1 MMKSPLFW
9 KVSTLLG
16 CILLL
21 LVPLFMVSNLISERE
36 SYRNDVEHSLR
47 QSTSGPQKLVG
58 PLIAIPVTEVF
69 YKLEDEKKVEYKKS
83 YLHFILPESLLV
95 EGNQRVESRSIGI
108 YDGQI
113 WNTDLKIKAQFSTE
127 KMAQLKGET
136 MTLGQPFLVI
146 GVGDARGIGTVKVAK
161 INGETLSVEPGTGV
175 YGTLAGIHIPLS
187 DKALEPKTLAL
198 DVSFN
203 LAGTGSF
210 AVVPVGRNSEMTLSS
225 NWPHPGFMGYYLPV
239 KHQISESG
247 FQANWQ
253 SSWFANNMQS
263 WFAEGESPEWSSI
276 PAFSVTVATPADQYQ
291 LTDRAIKYAI
301 LLIALTFMAFFVFE
315 TLTGLRLHPMQYLL
329 VGLSLVLFYLVLL
342 ALSEHVGFTP
352 AWIIASLVGAMM
364 NGVYLQAV
372 LKSWRRSGVFVL
384 ALLGLDVVMW
394 FLLRSEDS
402 ALLLGAAVL
411 AMALFAVMYLT
422 RHLDWYSLSQP
433 KRPVPPLNLMRIRC
447 ESGNKNGA
455 KAPFFLL
462 QLPDYSC
469 RSPQKR

>member
-21 LVPLFMVSNLISERE
+21 LVPLFMISNLISERE

-95 EGNQRVESRSIGI
+95 EGNQHVESRSIGI

-161 INGETLSVEPGTGV
+161 INGEALSVEPGTGV

-198 DVSFN
+198 DMSFN

-352 AWIIASLVGAMM
+352 AWIMASLVGAMM

-372 LKSWRRSGVFVL
+372 LKSWRRSGVFIL

-433 KRPVPPLNLMRIRC
+433 KRPVPPVEPDADTMRVW
-447 ESGNKNGA
+447 K
-455 KAPFFLL
+455 
-462 QLPDYSC
+462 
-469 RSPQKR
+469 

>member
-36 SYRNDVEHSLR
+36 NYRNDVENTLR

-58 PLIAIPVTEVF
+58 PLIAIPMTEIF
-69 YKLEDEKKVEYKKS
+69 YKIENEKKVEYKKS
-83 YLHFILPESLLV
+83 YMHFILPESLV
-95 EGNQRVESRSIGI
+95 VTGNQHVESRSIGI

-113 WNTDLKIKAQFSTE
+113 WNTDLKIKAQFNTE
-127 KMAQLKGET
+127 AMKQLKGET
-136 MTLGQPFLVI
+136 ITAGQPFIVM
-146 GVGDARGIGTVKVAK
+146 GVGDARGIGTVSISR
-161 INGETLSVEPGTGV
+161 INGETLSVEPGAGV
-175 YGTLAGIHIPLS
+175 YGALSGIHIPLT
-187 DKALEPKTLAL
+187 DKALETKTFAL
-198 DVSFN
+198 EVSLN

-210 AVVPVGRNSEMTLSS
+210 AVVPVGRNSEMMLNS
-225 NWPHPGFMGYYLPV
+225 NWPHPGFMGDYLPV
-239 KHQISESG
+239 KHQIGESG

-253 SSWFANNMQS
+253 SSWFANNMES
-263 WFAEGESPEWSSI
+263 WFNDKESPEWEAL

-291 LTDRAIKYAI
+291 LTERAIKYAI

-352 AWIIASLVGAMM
+352 AWIIASLVGAVM
-364 NGVYLQAV
+364 NGMYLQAV
-372 LKSWRRSGVFVL
+372 LKSWRRSGMFVL
-384 ALLGLDVVMW
+384 SLLGLDVVMW

-402 ALLLGAAVL
+402 ALLLGSAVL
-411 AMALFAVMYLT
+411 ALALFAVMFLT
-422 RHLDWYSLSQP
+422 RHFDWYSLSQP
-433 KRPVPPLNLMRIRC
+433 KRSEPPAAPDNDTLRIW
-447 ESGNKNGA
+447 K
-455 KAPFFLL
+455 
-462 QLPDYSC
+462 
-469 RSPQKR
+469 

>member
-263 WFAEGESPEWSSI
+263 WFAERESPEWSSI

-433 KRPVPPLNLMRIRC
+433 KRPVPPVEPDADTMRVW
-447 ESGNKNGA
+447 K
-455 KAPFFLL
+455 
-462 QLPDYSC
+462 
-469 RSPQKR
+469 

>member
-161 INGETLSVEPGTGV
+161 INGEALSVEPGTGV

-198 DVSFN
+198 DMSFN

-372 LKSWRRSGVFVL
+372 LKSWRRSGGFIL

-433 KRPVPPLNLMRIRC
+433 KRPVPPVEPDADTMRVW
-447 ESGNKNGA
+447 K
-455 KAPFFLL
+455 
-462 QLPDYSC
+462 
-469 RSPQKR
+469 

>member
-95 EGNQRVESRSIGI
+95 EGNQHVESRSIGI

-161 INGETLSVEPGTGV
+161 INGEALSVEPGTGV

-198 DVSFN
+198 DMSFN

-253 SSWFANNMQS
+253 SIWFANNMQS

-372 LKSWRRSGVFVL
+372 LKSWRRSGVFIL

-433 KRPVPPLNLMRIRC
+433 KRPVPPVEPDADTMRVW
-447 ESGNKNGA
+447 K
-455 KAPFFLL
+455 
-462 QLPDYSC
+462 
-469 RSPQKR
+469 

>member
-95 EGNQRVESRSIGI
+95 EGNQHVESRSIGI

-161 INGETLSVEPGTGV
+161 INGEALSVEPGTGV

-198 DVSFN
+198 DMSFN

-372 LKSWRRSGVFVL
+372 LKSWRRSGVFIL

-433 KRPVPPLNLMRIRC
+433 KRPVPPVEPDADTMRVW
-447 ESGNKNGA
+447 K
-455 KAPFFLL
+455 
-462 QLPDYSC
+462 
-469 RSPQKR
+469 

>member
-113 WNTDLKIKAQFSTE
+113 WNTDLKIKAQFSME

-161 INGETLSVEPGTGV
+161 INGEALSVEPGTGV

-198 DVSFN
+198 DMSFN

-372 LKSWRRSGVFVL
+372 LKSWRRSGVFIL

-433 KRPVPPLNLMRIRC
+433 KRPVPPVEPDADTMRVW
-447 ESGNKNGA
+447 K
-455 KAPFFLL
+455 
-462 QLPDYSC
+462 
-469 RSPQKR
+469 

>member
-161 INGETLSVEPGTGV
+161 INGEALSVEPGTGV

-198 DVSFN
+198 DMSFN

-210 AVVPVGRNSEMTLSS
+210 AVVPVGRNSEMTLRS

-263 WFAEGESPEWSSI
+263 WFTEGESPEWSSI

-352 AWIIASLVGAMM
+352 AWIMASLVGAMM

-372 LKSWRRSGVFVL
+372 LKSWRRSGVFIL

-433 KRPVPPLNLMRIRC
+433 KRPVPPVESDADTMRVW
-447 ESGNKNGA
+447 K
-455 KAPFFLL
+455 
-462 QLPDYSC
+462 
-469 RSPQKR
+469 

>member
-198 DVSFN
+198 DMSFN

-263 WFAEGESPEWSSI
+263 WFVEGESPEWSSI

-372 LKSWRRSGVFVL
+372 LKSWRRSGVFIL

-433 KRPVPPLNLMRIRC
+433 KRPVPPVEPDADTMRVW
-447 ESGNKNGA
+447 K
-455 KAPFFLL
+455 
-462 QLPDYSC
+462 
-469 RSPQKR
+469 

>member
-161 INGETLSVEPGTGV
+161 INGEALSVEPGTGV

-198 DVSFN
+198 DMSFN

-263 WFAEGESPEWSSI
+263 WFVEGESPEWGSI

-372 LKSWRRSGVFVL
+372 LKSWRRSGVFIL

-433 KRPVPPLNLMRIRC
+433 KRPVPPVEPDADTMRVW
-447 ESGNKNGA
+447 K
-455 KAPFFLL
+455 
-462 QLPDYSC
+462 
-469 RSPQKR
+469 

>member
-95 EGNQRVESRSIGI
+95 EGNQSVESRSIGI

-161 INGETLSVEPGTGV
+161 INGEALSVEPGTGV

-198 DVSFN
+198 DMSFN

-372 LKSWRRSGVFVL
+372 LKSWRRSGVFIL

-433 KRPVPPLNLMRIRC
+433 KRPVPPVEPDADTMRVW
-447 ESGNKNGA
+447 K
-455 KAPFFLL
+455 
-462 QLPDYSC
+462 
-469 RSPQKR
+469 

>member
-161 INGETLSVEPGTGV
+161 INGEALSVEPGTGV

-198 DVSFN
+198 DMSFN

-372 LKSWRRSGVFVL
+372 LKSWRRSGVFIL

-433 KRPVPPLNLMRIRC
+433 KRPVPPVEPDADTMRVW
-447 ESGNKNGA
+447 K
-455 KAPFFLL
+455 
-462 QLPDYSC
+462 
-469 RSPQKR
+469 

>member
-198 DVSFN
+198 DMSFN

-352 AWIIASLVGAMM
+352 AWIMASLVGAMM

-372 LKSWRRSGVFVL
+372 LKSWRRSGVFIL

-433 KRPVPPLNLMRIRC
+433 KRPVPPVESDADTMRVW
-447 ESGNKNGA
+447 K
-455 KAPFFLL
+455 
-462 QLPDYSC
+462 
-469 RSPQKR
+469 

>member
-1 MMKSPLFW
+1 MKSPLFW

-21 LVPLFMVSNLISERE
+21 LVPLMMVGNLISERE
-36 SYRNDVEHSLR
+36 SYRNEVENTLR
-47 QSTSGPQKLVG
+47 QSTSGPQQLVG
-58 PLIAIPVTEVF
+58 PLVAIPVTETWF
-69 YKLEDEKKVEYKKS
+69 KAEDGKQVEYKKR
-83 YLHFILPESLLV
+83 YMHFILPESLQV
-95 EGNQRVESRSIGI
+95 NGNQHVESRSIGI

-113 WNTDLKIKAQFSTE
+113 WNTELKINARFTLE
-127 KMAQLKGET
+127 ELAQLKGET
-136 MTLGQPFLVI
+136 MTLGQPFIVV
-146 GVGDARGIGTVKVAK
+146 GVGDARGIGAVSVSK
-161 INGETLSVEPGTGV
+161 INGETLSIEPGAGV
-175 YGTLAGIHIPLS
+175 YGSLSGIHMPLT
-187 DKALEPKTLAL
+187 DKAMAVKTFSL
-198 DVSFN
+198 DMSLN
-203 LAGTGSF
+203 LTGTGSF
-210 AVVPVGRNSEMTLSS
+210 AVVPVGRNSAMTLNS
-225 NWPHPGFMGYYLPV
+225 NWPHPGFMGNYLPV

-253 SSWFANNMQS
+253 SSWFANNLGG
-263 WFAEGESPEWSSI
+263 WFNDNDVPEWNAI

-352 AWIIASLVGAMM
+352 AWIIASLVGAVM

-372 LKSWRRSGVFVL
+372 LKSWKRSGMFVL

-402 ALLLGAAVL
+402 ALLLGSAVL
-411 AMALFAVMYLT
+411 ALALFAVMYLT
-422 RHLDWYSLSQP
+422 RHFDWYSLSQP
-433 KRPVPPLNLMRIRC
+433 KRPQPPAAPDKDAMRLW
-447 ESGNKNGA
+447 K
-455 KAPFFLL
+455 
-462 QLPDYSC
+462 
-469 RSPQKR
+469 